1 MIGILLAK
9 IYEHLE
15 WSMWNIY
22 IYIFFE
28 KSEDAIGVADGLLLM

>member
-1 MIGILLAK
+1 MSIL
-9 IYEHLE
+9 
-15 WSMWNIY
+15 SGQCGTY